1 MFNGD
6 TINTITLELKWLE
19 KIIAQRVQLFQDNSD
34 QFEVVP
40 FDDLSHRDD
49 LYSKII
55 NHYEFD
61 YLERGVFTVAFAHF
75 FYNQIF
81 DSVVDLKVKY
91 PNRTQIGGFLS
102 NQTEFSPN
110 LELIC
115 FLFTDHSIEE
125 RVACYNL
132 FSSNSSLFRF
142 FVLQL
147 NDTIEQKNIWN
158 KTFSLNQDY
167 IQLIL
172 TGEIS
177 KPNFSLDFPAKLLT
191 TNSRWKDLVLTDNTL
206 NDLNEIIA
214 WYHNEEKIRIDWGY
228 DKVVKPGFRTV
239 FFGPSGTGKSLTAA
253 LLGQQLG
260 IDVYRID
267 ITKIV
272 SKYIGE
278 TAKNLEN
285 LFKQAENKNW
295 ILFFDEAESLFGK
308 RTTGGSVNDKYA
320 NQEVGYL
327 LQRIEDYPGIV
338 IIATNLKSQM
348 DDAFLRRFQN
358 YIHFPQPEQDL
369 REKLWRNSFNN
380 GHEGIQLDIDY
391 KKLASQFE
399 LTGGIICNVIR
410 TCLIQMVM
418 NNAEVIKT
426 DDVESAVKKEL
437 SKMGQFYS
445 NR

>member
-1 MFNGD
+1 M
-6 TINTITLELKWLE
+6 
-19 KIIAQRVQLFQDNSD
+19 
-34 QFEVVP
+34 
-40 FDDLSHRDD
+40 
-49 LYSKII
+49 
-55 NHYEFD
+55 
-61 YLERGVFTVAFAHF
+61 
-75 FYNQIF
+75 
-81 DSVVDLKVKY
+81 
-91 PNRTQIGGFLS
+91 
-102 NQTEFSPN
+102 
-110 LELIC
+110 
-115 FLFTDHSIEE
+115 
-125 RVACYNL
+125 
-132 FSSNSSLFRF
+132 
-142 FVLQL
+142 
-147 NDTIEQKNIWN
+147 
-158 KTFSLNQDY
+158 
-167 IQLIL
+167 
-172 TGEIS
+172 
-177 KPNFSLDFPAKLLT
+177 
-191 TNSRWKDLVLTDNTL
+191 
-206 NDLNEIIA
+206 
-214 WYHNEEKIRIDWGY
+214 
-228 DKVVKPGFRTV
+228 
-239 FFGPSGTGKSLTAA
+239 
-253 LLGQQLG
+253 
-260 IDVYRID
+260 
-267 ITKIV
+267 
-272 SKYIGE
+272 
-278 TAKNLEN
+278 
-285 LFKQAENKNW
+285 
-295 ILFFDEAESLFGK
+295 FFDEAESLFGK